1 LDLLKAWFAHMQEV
15 KPGIYVT
22 YNGDFFDWPVL
33 EKRAAH
39 HGIKMNEVRFLFVL
53 IWAWFGIVWIIIILF
68 CGIAF
73 RIFCVSL
80 TAFLLS

>member
-15 KPGIYVT
+15 KPSIYVT
-22 YNGDFFDWPVL
+22 YNGDFFDWPFL

-53 IWAWFGIVWIIIILF
+53 IWAWFGIEWIIIILF